1 MGLGVEGR
9 VEEGEVERGK
19 SKIHILDHRVG
30 KGEGRKVGLGKST
43 NIKLCKWERR
53 YGKLREEKKTTIFN
67 RIAGEEIVREW
78 ERLN

>member
-19 SKIHILDHRVG
+19 RKIHILDHRVG

-43 NIKLCKWERR
+43 NIKLCKV
-53 YGKLREEKKTTIFN
+53 GEELGESGRGKKTTIFN
-67 RIAGEEIVREW
+67 PIAGEEIVREW
-78 ERLN
+78 EGLN